1 MHPEII
7 LEHADW
13 VMINKPAGMLSIPD
27 REGKEPS
34 LKKWTE
40 ATVGSAYTVH
50 RLDQFTSGLILFAKH
65 PESQQEL
72 SKLFEERKIDKRYL
86 GIVKGTPI
94 HAEDSIDV
102 PIMEHPA
109 KNGKMVTHAKG
120 KAALTTYKVIEAFP
134 WMSLVEFNI
143 HTGRTHQIRVHMQH
157 IGHPI
162 MCDELYGDGQPFL
175 LSSLKK
181 NYKVSLNQEAEI
193 PMLNR
198 QALHAWKLSFTW
210 KGNEISGEATLP
222 KDMRAT
228 LQQVRK
234 RSQPSKR

>member
-7 LEHADW
+7 NEHEDW
-13 VMINKPAGMLSIPD
+13 VIMYKPAGLLSIPD

-34 LKKWTE
+34 LKKWVE
-40 ATVGSAYTVH
+40 ANLGAAYTVH

-65 PESQQEL
+65 PESQSEL
-72 SKLFEERKIDKRYL
+72 SKLFEERNIEKTYL
-86 GIVKGTPI
+86 GLVKGTPI
-94 HAEDSIDV
+94 HSEGSIDV
-102 PIMEHPA
+102 PMMEHPA
-109 KNGKMVTHAKG
+109 KNGKMMTHAKG
-120 KAALTTYKVIEAFP
+120 KSALTTYRVIESFP
-134 WMSLVEFNI
+134 WMSLLEFQI

-181 NYKVSLNQEAEI
+181 NYKISIKQEEEI

-198 QALHAWKLSFTW
+198 QALHAWKLAFNW
-210 KGNEISGEATLP
+210 KGMKIACEAPMP
-222 KDMRAT
+222 KDIRAT
-228 LQQVRK
+228 LQQLRK
-234 RSQPSKR
+234 RVQQKIH